1 MLVVTSY
8 GASDGM
14 FMLFQQ
20 NTTELSDLRS
30 PFNPSKMDFFTN
42 TAYAVSGLIMKIIKD
57 LIIHKKKRRL
67 RL

>member
-42 TAYAVSGLIMKIIKD
+42 TAYAV
-57 LIIHKKKRRL
+57 
-67 RL
+67 

>member
-14 FMLFQQ
+14 FMLIQQ

-30 PFNPSKMDFFTN
+30 PFNPSKMDFLTILLTQSDGFHCEN
-42 TAYAVSGLIMKIIKD
+42 NQR